1 MKDGELGTL
10 FDVATVTL
18 EPTVPGVPQLLLA
31 YSV

>member
-1 MKDGELGTL
+1 MKDAELGAL

-18 EPTVPGVPQLLLA
+18 EPTVPGVPQLPLA